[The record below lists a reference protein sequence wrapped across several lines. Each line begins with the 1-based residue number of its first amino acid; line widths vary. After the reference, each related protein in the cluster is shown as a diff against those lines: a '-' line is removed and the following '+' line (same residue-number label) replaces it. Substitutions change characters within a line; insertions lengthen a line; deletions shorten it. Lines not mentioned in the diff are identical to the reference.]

1 MERTLQRRDQPVTA
15 ALATPALELAGLG
28 KRYGDLKVVG
38 DVSLTVPKGA
48 LLTLLGPSGCGKST
62 LLRMIAGF
70 IRPDT
75 GRVLIGGQDVT
86 AQPPERRPSAMVFQS
101 YALFPH
107 MSVFDNVAFGLRLRK
122 LGTEA
127 LRAKVQAA
135 LALVRMDSFGQRYP
149 AELSGG
155 QQQRV
160 ALARGLVIEPQ
171 LLLLDEPFGALDR
184 HLREEMQVELR
195 KLQRQLGITMLVV
208 THDQDEAFILS
219 DYVAVMN
226 SGHIEQFA
234 APAQLYD
241 HPASCFVA
249 RFMGIPN
256 LLPGFVGQSQGR
268 TVFRHAGDGCLS
280 LEHDGGAIAGDPV
293 HLALRPETL
302 RLVAPADVDA
312 DLVGTLAFITLIG
325 SRLQYEVD
333 LGWTS
338 VHVVMPR
345 TEDSL
350 QVGQR
355 VGVAINRRLAIVLTA

>member
-1 MERTLQRRDQPVTA
+1 VTV
-15 ALATPALELAGLG
+15 ALATPALELEGLR
-28 KRYGDLKVVG
+28 KRYGEHLAVS
-38 DVSLTVPKGA
+38 DVSLSIPKGA

-62 LLRMIAGF
+62 LLRMVAGF
-70 IRPDT
+70 IRPDAGT
-75 GRVLIGGQDVT
+75 VRIEGSDVT
-86 AQPPERRPSAMVFQS
+86 ALLPEQRPTAMVFQS

-122 LGTEA
+122 LPKPQ
-127 LRAKVQAA
+127 LRSKVEAA
-135 LALVRMDSFGQRYP
+135 LALVRMDSFAGRYP

-160 ALARGLVIEPQ
+160 ALARCLVIEPQ

-226 SGHIEQFA
+226 RGRIEQFA
-234 APAQLYD
+234 PPTQLYD
-241 HPASCFVA
+241 QPATCFVA

-256 LLPGFVGQSQGR
+256 LLRGVVGQIDGR
-268 TVFRHAGDGCLS
+268 PVFRHEGAGVITLD
-280 LEHDGGAIAGDPV
+280 HDGGAVAGDPA

-302 RLVAPADVDA
+302 CLADPLHDTVS
-312 DLVGTLAFITLIG
+312 LRGTLVFVTLIG

-333 LGWTS
+333 LGWTTLQ
-338 VHVVMPR
+338 VVMPR
-345 TEDSL
+345 TATSW
-350 QVGQR
+350 QTGQR
-355 VGVAINRRLAIVLTA
+355 VGVVIDRRHAIVLSA